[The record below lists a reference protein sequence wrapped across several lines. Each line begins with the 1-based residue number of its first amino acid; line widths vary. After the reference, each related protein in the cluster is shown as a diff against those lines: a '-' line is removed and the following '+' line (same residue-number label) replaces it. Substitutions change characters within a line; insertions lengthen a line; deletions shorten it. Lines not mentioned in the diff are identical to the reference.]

1 MAYPLME
8 AESTGGAARESSLLL
23 RAFDALAFSSAL
35 VACAAAAL
43 AAAASRAQ
51 GFAPEPAVL
60 ALAFCG
66 TVVVYCLDRVR
77 DLARDGQTSPLR
89 SAFVAAHRRAMLA
102 AAALGA
108 CGALAAGALAG
119 PRVVAVASAVAAF
132 GLAHRRLKRFA
143 WAKPLYLTTSWTAV
157 SVGLP
162 AAAAS
167 AHASLDLTRLAHAAL
182 IVGATVQANVILSNL
197 RDAEG
202 IAGRLGASRART
214 LAAAFCAAALA
225 LALLGPSDVRALAA
239 LPLAMGAAV
248 AGFRPGERYGAGVVD
263 GALAVGAS
271 TAMLAL

>member
-1 MAYPLME
+1 MR
-8 AESTGGAARESSLLL
+8 AESTSGPARDSSLLL
-23 RAFDALAFSSAL
+23 RTLDALAFSSAL

-66 TVVVYCLDRVR
+66 TVAVYCLDRVR
-77 DLARDGQTSPLR
+77 DLARDGRTSPLR
-89 SAFVAAHRRAMLA
+89 SAFVAAHRRAMLV

-119 PRVVAVASAVAAF
+119 ARVIAVAGAVAAF

-143 WAKPLYLTTSWTAV
+143 WAKPLYLTGSWTAV

-162 AAAAS
+162 AAS
-167 AHASLDLTRLAHAAL
+167 AHATLDFARLAHVAL
-182 IVGATVQANVILSNL
+182 LIGATVQANVILSNL

-202 IAGRLGASRART
+202 IAGRLGARRARV
-214 LAAAFCAAALA
+214 LAAVFCAAALA
-225 LALLGPSDVRALAA
+225 LALSGAREVRALAL
-239 LPLAMGAAV
+239 LPLAMSAAV
-248 AGFRPGERYGAGVVD
+248 AAFRSGERYGAAVVD
-263 GALAVGAS
+263 GALLAGAG
-271 TAMLAL
+271 AALLAS